1 MSAEIQPA
9 NNSTVSA
16 ASTTPPGSEPE
27 NQTPEFVRPVNFKE
41 LNRTRRYA
49 WILILGMLA
58 AFGPV
63 CTDIYLPALP
73 ALTSFFRTDPSV
85 IQLSLTACFLGL
97 AVGQVVVGPIS
108 DALGRRL
115 PLILSLVVF
124 IAASV
129 LCALASSVEVL
140 IVLRFFQGFAGA
152 GGVVLCRS
160 IACDMFMGNELT
172 KFMALL
178 MTVNSLAPILG
189 PVAGSAVVSL
199 FSWHWLFYFLG
210 IWGVLLLVGSVVELK
225 ETLPLASR
233 QSRLG
238 QAVRD
243 MFLQLLEKRFLL
255 LALGLS
261 MIMGGFFAYLAASP
275 FVFQVIYGFSAWQYS
290 IVFGFNAMCIMLCS
304 LLAGRLERRLGAE
317 FLVNASFV
325 VMIISGALMLCC
337 AVLQPQSPILVII
350 SLTCFVS
357 MVGSSQTPGFGIV
370 MAARTKGAGAASGI
384 FGVLGFVL
392 GSLTSPLVGL
402 MGDTSMLPLALC
414 MIISALIS
422 FILFNVGRRLKK
434 SN

>member
-1 MSAEIQPA
+1 
-9 NNSTVSA
+9 
-16 ASTTPPGSEPE
+16 
-27 NQTPEFVRPVNFKE
+27 
-41 LNRTRRYA
+41 
-49 WILILGMLA
+49 MLA

-73 ALTSFFRTDPSV
+73 ALTSSFRTDPSV

-225 ETLPLASR
+225 ETLPRASR